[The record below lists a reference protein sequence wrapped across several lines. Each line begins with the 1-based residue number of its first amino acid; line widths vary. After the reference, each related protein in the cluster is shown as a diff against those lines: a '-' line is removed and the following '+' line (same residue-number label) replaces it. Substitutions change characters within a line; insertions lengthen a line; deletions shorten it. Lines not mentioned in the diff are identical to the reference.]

1 MLWKDGR
8 FDLRPSYYVPEGSPT
23 ESEEGNCQIRVLDA
37 FGQVV
42 SQLSF
47 PVEFA
52 IRVEPIGEFPTDS
65 VPIVVKLGFPI
76 DAEFV
81 EIVKDGQTITTVNI
95 LNKLLVDAVNA
106 IPINAFVR
114 DNTGRWKALTNKA
127 SAIEKQ
133 LKSGDIMGA
142 CQRLRHDLKKHVE
155 NWLKDGCQKATPLE
169 MTKEELLL
177 LIDKLIMRLEK
188 RLTS

>member
-1 MLWKDGR
+1 
-8 FDLRPSYYVPEGSPT
+8 
-23 ESEEGNCQIRVLDA
+23 
-37 FGQVV
+37 
-42 SQLSF
+42 
-47 PVEFA
+47 
-52 IRVEPIGEFPTDS
+52 
-65 VPIVVKLGFPI
+65 
-76 DAEFV
+76 
-81 EIVKDGQTITTVNI
+81 VKDGQTITTVNI